1 MKCLNCGNEVY
12 AVDTLDSEWELGRYY
27 DTVEGTCPNCGKSW
41 RWVEVYTFDHC
52 EDVEGIEIDD
62 HL

>member
-1 MKCLNCGNEVY
+1 MKCPNCGGTVR

-27 DTVEGTCPNCGKSW
+27 DTVEGTCPDCGKSW
-41 RWVEVYTFDHC
+41 RWVEVYTFDHVA
-52 EDVEGIEIDD
+52 DIKPINVND